1 MIKEKNPNFKGL
13 WVKYSDY
20 EIIKVNNEF
29 YIKPTKKAEYSSYD
43 VFDYEKEIL
52 VDFLYIGR
60 EVNNYEF
67 GNSDIQCDLMSTE
80 EKYQNLVLN
89 FVKKYGLLGDLTY
102 PLVNSDIVNSGE
114 VFVEQNHKMIKYDV
128 NEYVKPFFADNKEIQ
143 NIDFAKGV
151 NESISEY
158 IYNDNPNGQPYTQID
173 RNKDYDLV
181 FSREYSE
188 KIARILLYAKLMYS
202 VFSSAEQS
210 LWTENEDKKAIYQMH
225 ASDFASNN
233 VTASLF
239 FDNNDNGKIYLDW
252 NFNSLKQAIELIFA
266 FNESNDRKEVKI
278 CKHCG
283 KPFIAKNLNAEY
295 DTASCRN
302 VANVYKNRAK
312 NRK

>member
-1 MIKEKNPNFKGL
+1 M
-13 WVKYSDY
+13 D
-20 EIIKVNNEF
+20 
-29 YIKPTKKAEYSSYD
+29 
-43 VFDYEKEIL
+43 
-52 VDFLYIGR
+52 
-60 EVNNYEF
+60 
-67 GNSDIQCDLMSTE
+67 
-80 EKYQNLVLN
+80 

-102 PLVNSDIVNSGE
+102 PLVNSDIVNCGE

-151 NESISEY
+151 NEEISEY

-225 ASDFASNN
+225 ARDFASNN

-239 FDNNDNGKIYLDW
+239 FDNNDN
-252 NFNSLKQAIELIFA
+252 
-266 FNESNDRKEVKI
+266 
-278 CKHCG
+278 
-283 KPFIAKNLNAEY
+283 
-295 DTASCRN
+295 
-302 VANVYKNRAK
+302 
-312 NRK
+312 